1 MVAAVLLGRV
11 DCKRRCRLL
20 LRAKDA
26 EWIGIH
32 HLYIY
37 DELRLRAPLSI
48 VALAPSSLTAT
59 RCPQLKQVVRRC
71 PQLLL
76 RLGVPYV
83 NVLERITS
91 KTVVQHVP
99 VSDKPQ
105 WQRPFH
111 FISSSSP
118 SSSTT
123 LKYYIILLL
132 PPTLFGVSCRD
143 IFFTYPIH
151 IPLIIHYSMKFH
163 QCIPISQVAPWIL
176 EQPGRYREAQLR
188 QRRSHGTHGAPAR
201 GRGVRRRRPAEATSE
216 VGIPKFE
223 EILVFF
229 FGGPLKPP

>member
-1 MVAAVLLGRV
+1 MVAAVFLGRV

-37 DELRLRAPLSI
+37 ELRLRAPLSI

-76 RLGVPYV
+76 RLGVKTCCHYV

-99 VSDKPQ
+99 VSDKLQ

-123 LKYYIILLL
+123 LKYIILLL
-132 PPTLFGVSCRD
+132 PPTLFGVSCRN
-143 IFFTYPIH
+143 IFLSSPM
-151 IPLIIHYSMKFH
+151 P
-163 QCIPISQVAPWIL
+163 
-176 EQPGRYREAQLR
+176 EEASR
-188 QRRSHGTHGAPAR
+188 VGGFKSSFS
-201 GRGVRRRRPAEATSE
+201 VRHTNHDDPN
-216 VGIPKFE
+216 
-223 EILVFF
+223 
-229 FGGPLKPP
+229 